1 MHRMQKNLIV
11 SFFRHHLH
19 LHFVVNEQNDLPEI
33 QTADSELKSE
43 EMPYD
48 EADENPTAILDDE
61 VFDQEGFEEDA
72 EGEDPEVMFGEEGE
86 EELNQEQLDEIYAAF
101 DRQVDELMMQDMM
114 ADMLKPHFEIEQINA
129 ALDDIN
135 LMELLAD
142 MDAETAEDMQE
153 QLFDAVVEKI
163 E

>member
-1 MHRMQKNLIV
+1 
-11 SFFRHHLH
+11 
-19 LHFVVNEQNDLPEI
+19 
-33 QTADSELKSE
+33 
-43 EMPYD
+43 
-48 EADENPTAILDDE
+48 
-61 VFDQEGFEEDA
+61 
-72 EGEDPEVMFGEEGE
+72 MFGEEGE

>member
-48 EADENPTAILDDE
+48 EADENPTAILDDDVVDE
-61 VFDQEGFEEDA
+61 EGF
-72 EGEDPEVMFGEEGE
+72 
-86 EELNQEQLDEIYAAF
+86 
-101 DRQVDELMMQDMM
+101 
-114 ADMLKPHFEIEQINA
+114 
-129 ALDDIN
+129 
-135 LMELLAD
+135 
-142 MDAETAEDMQE
+142 
-153 QLFDAVVEKI
+153 
-163 E
+163 

>member
-1 MHRMQKNLIV
+1 
-11 SFFRHHLH
+11 
-19 LHFVVNEQNDLPEI
+19 
-33 QTADSELKSE
+33 
-43 EMPYD
+43 
-48 EADENPTAILDDE
+48 
-61 VFDQEGFEEDA
+61 
-72 EGEDPEVMFGEEGE
+72 MFGEEGE
-86 EELNQEQLDEIYAAF
+86 EELDQEQLDEIYAAF